1 MDTRWKTAATA
12 SNEFEATL
20 LRDILVD
27 SGIPAYIESSG
38 TATFLQVGSA
48 LMPMRIMV
56 PPERLAEAQTI
67 LAEVEIIPD
76 SACDQ
81 PDEPADG

>member
-67 LAEVEIIPD
+67 LAEVEIITE
-76 SACDQ
+76 
-81 PDEPADG
+81 PDEPADE